1 MTLLAQN
8 LKIIRKKL
16 NLTQITLA
24 RLIDVGFRT
33 YVRYEVGERDA
44 LVNVLIKMAKL
55 GNISLDQQLSTA
67 LRAARR

>member
-8 LKIIRKKL
+8 LKIIRKKI

-33 YVRYEVGERDA
+33 YVRYEVGEPNA
-44 LVNVLIKMAKL
+44 PLNVLINMA
-55 GNISLDQQLSTA
+55 GWGEEHIIRPTTILSP
-67 LRAARR
+67 

>member
-33 YVRYEVGERDA
+33 YVRHEVGERYSETTP
-44 LVNVLIKMAKL
+44 IKP
-55 GNISLDQQLSTA
+55 
-67 LRAARR
+67 R

>member
-55 GNISLDQQLSTA
+55 GNIPLDQLLSTA
-67 LRAARR
+67 LRATRR